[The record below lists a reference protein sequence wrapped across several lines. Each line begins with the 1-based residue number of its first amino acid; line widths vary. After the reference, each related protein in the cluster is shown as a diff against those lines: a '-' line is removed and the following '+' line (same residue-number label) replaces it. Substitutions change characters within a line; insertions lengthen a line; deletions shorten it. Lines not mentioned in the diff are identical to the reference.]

1 MNECYLLF
9 LFFDALLSLSFLLTT
24 LLPSDTASIALV
36 GTIPAG
42 VLRFTPT
49 LLHLCTV
56 LLRNLHSPWNED
68 VVPALVITALTN
80 LSGPSAEGI
89 HKRSPI
95 TLIAGHALDGEQ
107 SVLVDAQTS
116 LAILVV
122 ASGDS

>member
-1 MNECYLLF
+1 
-9 LFFDALLSLSFLLTT
+9 
-24 LLPSDTASIALV
+24 
-36 GTIPAG
+36 

-49 LLHLCTV
+49 SLHLCTV
-56 LLRNLHSPWNED
+56 LLHNLHSPWNKD
-68 VVPALVITALTN
+68 VVPALVITALTS

-95 TLIAGHALDGEQ
+95 TLIVGHALDGEQ
-107 SVLVDAQTS
+107 SVLVDARTS